1 MVDVAALFQ
10 EMECALR
17 EEERLRAEQ
26 HASDTSSCGTCSVES
41 DEDCHE
47 DKFPV
52 FYLSNGGVHV
62 CKGHHCEHL
71 VMNEDH
77 MYVCK
82 YTGIVHGIELAVD
95 TVESVSGHKPSN
107 CPDDHAGE
115 PVGGQWKP
123 KKDMFQL
130 SQHAYLVANQMDES
144 KGSIYVDKASFD
156 KQSVPK
162 QLPKRGARCVDD
174 PAPQKQTF
182 NKRTRHKP
190 PDKDGKD
197 SHITLVDDAVDILCK
212 LVNFDRKP
220 TGKTTKKAHDSRLLD
235 KDFLFSAAVKRY
247 VKECLATGHPP
258 TLDAVHNLSILS
270 RNVALEERK
279 KMEEASHKVPNILHP
294 TVKKLCCEL
303 VVALWTAGFKTHY
316 MTAKKRGSDS
326 FRPFACGVFYA
337 LKRGVTLPN
346 GRIIIPALPS
356 SFTGALPALRST
368 ADNSVA
374 KTLHSSSH
382 RGLCTLHRSVSSLT
396 PENTHI
402 FNEAA
407 VIASKLISATKS
419 IAPKVRS

>member
-1 MVDVAALFQ
+1 MVDVAALFK

-17 EEERLRAEQ
+17 EEERLKAEQ
-26 HASDTSSCGTCSVES
+26 STHYTSACGTCTVES
-41 DEDCHE
+41 DEDAHE

-62 CKGHHCEHL
+62 CKGHYCEHL

-95 TVESVSGHKPSN
+95 IVESVSGHKPSN

-115 PVGGQWKP
+115 PVWGQWKP

-144 KGSIYVDKASFD
+144 KGSLYVDRASFD
-156 KQSVPK
+156 KLSTPK

-174 PAPQKQTF
+174 PAPEKRTS
-182 NKRTRHKP
+182 NKRTRHMP
-190 PDKDGKD
+190 PDKDGPD
-197 SHITLVDDAVDILCK
+197 SYITLFDDAVDILCK

-220 TGKTTKKAHDSRLLD
+220 IGKTKITHDSRLLD
-235 KDFLFSAAVKRY
+235 KDFLFSIAVKRY
-247 VKECLATGHPP
+247 VKECLTTGQPP
-258 TLDAVHNLSILS
+258 TLDAVHNISIIS

-279 KMEEASHKVPNILHP
+279 KVEEASHKVPNILHS

-303 VVALWTAGFKTHY
+303 VVALWTAVFKTLY
-316 MTAKKRGSDS
+316 MTAKKRVSDT

-346 GRIIIPALPS
+346 GRIIVPALPV
-356 SFTGALPALRST
+356 SFTKALPVLRST

-374 KTLHSSSH
+374 KTLHASSH

-396 PENTHI
+396 SENTHI
-402 FNEAA
+402 FNDSAF
-407 VIASKLISATKS
+407 IASKLLSATRG
-419 IAPKVRS
+419 IASKVRS